1 VSAEKRNRMI
11 ARVRSLLGKGE
22 SREAL
27 GILKPYLARHYND
40 IDANA
45 LAGEAHGQLGELPL
59 AEVHFKR
66 SLAAHS
72 DQFEVGKMLLQVL
85 VDLNKWEE
93 ALELADRLR
102 REDPNDRRVQILR
115 ESCLEHVERPEVG
128 WERESQD
135 YSVRVE
141 FAGDE

>member
-1 VSAEKRNRMI
+1 MSAEKRNRMI
-11 ARVRSLLGKGE
+11 ARVRALLDQGE
-22 SREAL
+22 SRQVLE
-27 GILKPYLARHYND
+27 ILKPYLARHYND

-45 LAGEAHGQLGELPL
+45 LAGVAHGQLGELPL

-115 ESCLEHVERPEVG
+115 ESCLEHVDRPDVG
-128 WERESQD
+128 WEREAQD

-141 FAGDE
+141 FSRED